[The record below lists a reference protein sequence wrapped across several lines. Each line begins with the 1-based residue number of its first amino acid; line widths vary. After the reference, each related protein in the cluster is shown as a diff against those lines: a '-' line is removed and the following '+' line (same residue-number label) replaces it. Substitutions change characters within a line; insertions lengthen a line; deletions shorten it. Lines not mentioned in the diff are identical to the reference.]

1 MRAFTWWHPLNAMI
15 WHQAVTPRYTQ
26 SNGSTNYTN
35 TNCHR
40 CSGPFPTWEYCL
52 HRTYTHLA
60 FQSPL
65 GHLEHLVW
73 GKHHVT
79 CYCSVLFR
87 RQWPVNRRPVQY
99 RYNIFPSHFPSV
111 DGLGPWMQSLWIQ
124 SHLYSLGPRT
134 SLTQPSRVLTL
145 NRRQSSM
152 FVNYTVTQ
160 KRPLTNGKSNSI
172 YTLQTYIN
180 LLCKVCTWLCL
191 AGTH

>member
-1 MRAFTWWHPLNAMI
+1 MVL
-15 WHQAVTPRYTQ
+15 QVTRTPIATGAQ
-26 SNGSTNYTN
+26 GPSQHGSIFCIEPIHT
-35 TNCHR
+35 
-40 CSGPFPTWEYCL
+40 PCL
-52 HRTYTHLA
+52 SIT
-60 FQSPL
+60 PL

-87 RQWPVNRRPVQY
+87 RQWLVNRRPVQY

-111 DGLGPWMQSLWIQ
+111 DGLGPWMRSLWIQ

-180 LLCKVCTWLCL
+180 LLCKVCTWLRL